1 MKNIDNIQ
9 IYNNFLLE
17 RIGKEILPCYDLW
30 SIRSHQNRKFEYLSG
45 SSNEI
50 EKFSNFIFD
59 YAERDNPM
67 DLLLV
72 IGNGEKNFPNI
83 MLNTSKKYMIIRF
96 LGQSEYLGEQLI
108 FPQYTSR

>member
-17 RIGKEILPCYDLW
+17 RIEKEILPCYDLW
-30 SIRSHQNRKFEYLSG
+30 SIRSYQNRKYEYLSG
-45 SSNEI
+45 TKDEI

-59 YAERDNPM
+59 YAEKDNPM
-67 DLLLV
+67 ELLIV

-83 MLNTSKKYMIIRF
+83 MLNTSKKYMIIKF
-96 LGQSEYLGEQLI
+96 IENSSYLGEPLFLQN
-108 FPQYTSR
+108 Y